1 MKWMR
6 FLLRIFFIFSMFF
19 VMERVNVHGAYDLSN
34 YNPGTGGLTE
44 NQVCANGCPPD
55 ATGWGGSIYSGFYI
69 APNGNW
75 YPIGNPAVPGGG
87 GGGGP
92 AETGGACTG
101 IYANCSTWSPCS
113 TTCGPGTQQQLC
125 YDTGCGAVQ
134 TNTQACMVNDP
145 TIWGTPTT
153 CSVKCGGGT
162 QDHTNQCG
170 TTETIAC
177 NTSACPAWT
186 KLKDSSYVSTNSLY
200 NLLSLTPV
208 AYDADDTSDQYFI
221 VGNDGVVAA
230 PGIELDI
237 SNVTPTAKTGNPEYK
252 VIYTPESYSLTPSS
266 FLSYVRARKEYKVI
280 TDLGEITGSG
290 IYVYNG
296 DLAISSNV
304 TPFNQSYKIV
314 LIVSGTVT
322 ISAAP
327 DNTFTPTG
335 TAAIVATTINF
346 DSTITEAHGIFIGRT
361 VSTGT
366 NANQGLK
373 IVGNLIAQTTLS
385 NNREWPTTTRPSVFI
400 KFDQAKYISLLPY
413 LSTASYQW
421 RQIQ

>member
-1 MKWMR
+1 MR
-6 FLLRIFFIFSMFF
+6 VFRVIFVFLLIFIFVLFAGRT
-19 VMERVNVHGAYDLSN
+19 VVLGAYEYTAAEIEAN
-34 YNPGTGGLTE
+34 YDPATGGQIFTP
-44 NQVCANGCPPD
+44 NNGCLGCAGTDAGTYTNDMQDYAGFYEWPPD
-55 ATGWGGSIYSGFYI
+55 SGSYY
-69 APNGNW
+69 A
-75 YPIGNPAVPGGG
+75 IGLPTTPEYGGGG

-92 AETGGACTG
+92 EDNGTGACTG
-101 IYANCSTWSPCS
+101 VYANCWDWSACS
-113 TTCGPGTQQQLC
+113 PTCGPGTQERTC
-125 YDTGCGAVQ
+125 FDTGCGAPQ
-134 TNTQACMVNDP
+134 AQSQACQVNDP
-145 TIWGTPTT
+145 NIWGPPTT

-162 QDHTNQCG
+162 QDRINQCG

-186 KLKDSSYVSTNSLY
+186 KLKDSSYVSTNPLY

-208 AYDADDTSDQYFI
+208 AYDADDTTDQYFI

-290 IYVYNG
+290 IYVYSG

-322 ISAAP
+322 VSAAP

-346 DSTITEAHGIFIGRT
+346 DSTITEAQGVFVGRT
-361 VSTGT
+361 ISTGT
-366 NANQGLK
+366 NGA
-373 IVGNLIAQTTLS
+373 
-385 NNREWPTTTRPSVFI
+385 
-400 KFDQAKYISLLPY
+400 
-413 LSTASYQW
+413 
-421 RQIQ
+421 

>member
-1 MKWMR
+1 MKWAKVILGF
-6 FLLRIFFIFSMFF
+6 FLIFILVFAIGNNTVSA
-19 VMERVNVHGAYDLSN
+19 VGYTAA
-34 YNPGTGGLTE
+34 
-44 NQVCANGCPPD
+44 QVCTPICPPD
-55 ATGWGGSIYSGFYI
+55 ATSWGGSIYSGYYL
-69 APNGNW
+69 APNGLW
-75 YPIGNPAVPGGG
+75 YVIGTPTVPGS
-87 GGGGP
+87 GP
-92 AETGGACTG
+92 AGAGVCTG
-101 IYANCSTWSPCS
+101 VYDSCTAWSACS
-113 TTCGPGTQQQLC
+113 TTCGPGTQTRTC
-125 YDTGCGAVQ
+125 YDTGCGVAQVQ
-134 TNTQACMVNDP
+134 SQACMVNDP

-153 CSVKCGGGT
+153 CTVKCGGGT
-162 QDHTNQCG
+162 QNHTNQCG

-208 AYDADDTSDQYFI
+208 AYDADDTTDQYFI

-290 IYVYNG
+290 IYVYSG

-335 TAAIVATTINF
+335 TAALVATTINF

-361 VSTGT
+361 ISTGT

-385 NNREWPTTTRPSVFI
+385 NTREWPTTTKPSVFI

>member
-1 MKWMR
+1 MR
-6 FLLRIFFIFSMFF
+6 WFKVIFSIFLALVFTAF
-19 VMERVNVHGAYDLSN
+19 VLGKTTVLGVYDVVND
-34 YNPGTGGLTE
+34 YNPGTGGLTAG
-44 NQVCANGCPPD
+44 QVCADGCPPS
-55 ATGWGGSIYSGFYI
+55 ATSYGGSIFSGFYI

-75 YPIGNPAVPGGG
+75 YPIGNPVDPVTGGGG

-92 AETGGACTG
+92 AETGGVCTG
-101 IYANCSTWSPCS
+101 VYGNCSTWGVCS
-113 TTCGPGTQQQLC
+113 TLCGSGTQQQLC
-125 YDTGCGAVQ
+125 YDTGCGAVK
-134 TNTQACMVNDP
+134 TNTQA
-145 TIWGTPTT
+145 
-153 CSVKCGGGT
+153 S
-162 QDHTNQCG
+162 
-170 TTETIAC
+170 

-186 KLKDSSYVSTNSLY
+186 KLKDSSYVSINPLF
-200 NLLSLTPV
+200 NMISLTPQ
-208 AYDADDTSDQYFI
+208 AYDADDTTEQFFI

-230 PGIELDI
+230 PGITLDI
-237 SNVTPTAKTGNPEYK
+237 STVNLTAKTGNPEYK

-280 TDLGEITGSG
+280 ADLGEITGSG
-290 IYVYNG
+290 IYVYSG

-304 TPFNQSYKIV
+304 TPFNQSYSVV

-346 DSTITEAHGIFIGRT
+346 DSAITEAHGVFIGRT
-361 VSTGT
+361 ISTGT
-366 NANQGLK
+366 NATQGLK